1 MHIGAAELKG
11 MALATLVGVALA
23 LIFRV
28 ISLLRPEEVILDA
41 EDNRES

>member
-1 MHIGAAELKG
+1 
-11 MALATLVGVALA
+11 LVGVALA